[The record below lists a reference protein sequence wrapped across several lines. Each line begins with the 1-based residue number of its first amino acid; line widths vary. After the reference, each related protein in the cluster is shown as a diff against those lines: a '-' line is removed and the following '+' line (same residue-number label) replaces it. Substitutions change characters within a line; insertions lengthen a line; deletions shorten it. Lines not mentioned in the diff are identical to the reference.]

1 MHRIRPSHEHE
12 CNAGC
17 TKLSKSSVRETNR
30 KCIFSFVVFLPAV
43 DKQTSSVRR
52 SHIYNTEAGQNMH
65 NNLCKGRCYQRS
77 FESSVVGFGCSH
89 ISSSSWVQ
97 RYHAL
102 LTNSW
107 EEVRLG
113 SFTFFLNR
121 CSNFHSGPRAL
132 LRRYIS
138 LRTRSLNFPHIDT
151 ITNDSAGSRSPEIF
165 SSQHQLTPEKKK
177 KSCKTRGPL
186 HFRSSSPYSP

>member
-1 MHRIRPSHEHE
+1 M
-12 CNAGC
+12 
-17 TKLSKSSVRETNR
+17 
-30 KCIFSFVVFLPAV
+30 
-43 DKQTSSVRR
+43 
-52 SHIYNTEAGQNMH
+52 
-65 NNLCKGRCYQRS
+65 
-77 FESSVVGFGCSH
+77 
-89 ISSSSWVQ
+89 
-97 RYHAL
+97 

-165 SSQHQLTPEKKK
+165 SSQHQLTPEKEKK
-177 KSCKTRGPL
+177 NLARHEAHYTSEAVLLIVLKEGSREIQRDMTVIRVDG
-186 HFRSSSPYSP
+186 